1 MRDVVYMIAKLLAIN
16 NVDATCD
23 FDNDW
28 KWIMT
33 DTFFIGELH
42 SSDSLPQSISLI
54 CEQDGVHIITRSD
67 VIDDVDVVVDE
78 EERPRL
84 YIATNAGNYFEF
96 ALTKENQDERAE

>member
-1 MRDVVYMIAKLLAIN
+1 MKDVVYVIAKLLAIN
-16 NVDATCD
+16 NVNATCN

-42 SSDSLPQSISLI
+42 SSDSLPQRISII
-54 CEQDGVHIITRSD
+54 CEQDEVHMITRSD

-84 YIATNAGNYFEF
+84 YIATKAGNYFEF
-96 ALTKENQDERAE
+96 ALTKEDKDEGGE

>member
-1 MRDVVYMIAKLLAIN
+1 MKNVVDMIAKLLAIN
-16 NVDATCD
+16 NVEATSELD
-23 FDNDW
+23 DEW

-54 CEQDGVHIITRSD
+54 CEQEGVHIITRSD
-67 VIDDVDVVVDE
+67 AIDDVGVVADE

-84 YIATNAGNYFEF
+84 CIATKAGNYFEF
-96 ALTKENQDERAE
+96 ALTKEGKDERAE

>member
-16 NVDATCD
+16 NVDATYD

-28 KWIMT
+28 KWIVT

-42 SSDSLPQSISLI
+42 SSDSLPQNISII
-54 CEQDGVHIITRSD
+54 CEQDGVHMITSSD

-84 YIATNAGNYFEF
+84 YVATKAGNYFEF
-96 ALTKENQDERAE
+96 GLTKEDKDEGAE